1 MEELLLAG
9 AALAVVGEPGPSHEI
24 EPEVA
29 DAGAPCWDDVSPQPH
44 SCVALSEF
52 LSLVLCG
59 NGS

>member
-29 DAGAPCWDDVSPQPH
+29 DAGT
-44 SCVALSEF
+44 
-52 LSLVLCG
+52 
-59 NGS
+59 